1 MGSLHR
7 STRTHRRSG
16 CSVVRAIRERQ
27 VGNSSVPSRAVDEE
41 ANDKGVSDPDLWHGR
56 RQGQHLKLRWEE
68 VFQLARPENEVVQT
82 TGLEEG
88 CSPLQEARE
97 ARGSDR
103 INGVN
108 KWSISFI
115 LKK

>member
-41 ANDKGVSDPDLWHGR
+41 ANDKGVSDPDLWYGR
-56 RQGQHLKLRWEE
+56 RQGQHHKLRWEE
-68 VFQLARPENEVVQT
+68 VFQLGRQQNEVVQT
-82 TGLEEG
+82 TGPEEG
-88 CSPLQEARE
+88 CSPLQE

-108 KWSISFI
+108 KWSIH
-115 LKK
+115 